1 MPLDVDGLA
10 ILKAIL
16 AAPDAFPD
24 IGGEADRAARMLVIR
39 QLKAKTLPLPG
50 LRRVYEV
57 LGHEVFTLVVD
68 DLTEAETR
76 NFVVRFDPR
85 HPDGRTAP
93 PHWLRRQIVA
103 LAGGAEPHAG
113 GEVARTPRLSLPA
126 AAPAVRAIG
135 SPAFTAR
142 WDGKDHDP
150 RPRKGKRK
158 AGD

>member
-1 MPLDVDGLA
+1 MPLDLDGLA

-16 AAPDAFPD
+16 SAPDAFPD
-24 IGGEADRAARMLVIR
+24 IGGEAARAARTLVVR
-39 QLKAKTLPLPG
+39 QLKTKTLPLAG

-68 DLTEAETR
+68 DLTETEAR
-76 NFVVRFDPR
+76 RLVARFDPR

-93 PHWLRRQIVA
+93 AHWLRRQVVA
-103 LAGGAEPHAG
+103 LAGGAGPSTG
-113 GEVARTPRLSLPA
+113 GEIPKTPRSSPSA
-126 AAPAVRAIG
+126 TPPAVRAIG

-150 RPRKGKRK
+150 RPRKVKRK
-158 AGD
+158 IGD